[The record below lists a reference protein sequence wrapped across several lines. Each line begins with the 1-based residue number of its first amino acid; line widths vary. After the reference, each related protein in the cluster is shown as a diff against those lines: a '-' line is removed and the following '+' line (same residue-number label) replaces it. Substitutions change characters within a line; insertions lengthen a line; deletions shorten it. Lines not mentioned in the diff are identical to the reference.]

1 MITPKL
7 SLFLILLFSL
17 SLTACQA
24 VAAAGVPSAGEL
36 PAPQAIIQHT
46 RFPAETQIPL
56 PSATP
61 PSSNN
66 EAEQPLRFTFPTP
79 ADQPISL
86 WRPPLYE
93 VPWALTPHDHF
104 YFLRPIAADEV
115 NWPLAD
121 YRYGDYFP
129 GTDIVHTGIDID
141 AERGTPVLAAAEGTV
156 VWAGLGL
163 YKGPDSPDDPYGLA
177 VAIRHDF
184 GFDRRRLFT
193 IYAHMDRVDVH
204 VGQHVKAGEPVG
216 IVGNTGFS
224 TGPHLHFEVRVERNS
239 YYVSRNPELW
249 LSPPQGWGVLVAR
262 LMKSDGSL
270 IHRLD
275 ATVYSSKMKR
285 SWGIRTY
292 APTSVN
298 SDDFYRENLVLSDLP
313 AGDYTFEFT
322 WNQTNHRTSFT
333 INPGAVT
340 YLTFRDGMGFSNQL
354 PAAAASPATQWQPA
368 DP

>member
-1 MITPKL
+1 MLPRVFY
-7 SLFLILLFSL
+7 FLPALLISFL
-17 SLTACQA
+17 AACQPIAA
-24 VAAAGVPSAGEL
+24 VG
-36 PAPQAIIQHT
+36 APPDMD
-46 RFPAETQIPL
+46 R
-56 PSATP
+56 ATP
-61 PSSNN
+61 PPEIQVTLDPPAAQQPQPINN
-66 EAEQPLRFTFPTP
+66 PEDATVQAEEDILRFTFPTP

-93 VPWALTPHDHF
+93 VPWALNPQDHF

-141 AERGTPVLAAAEGTV
+141 AKRGTPVLAAADGTV

-184 GFDRRRLFT
+184 GFDRRQLYT
-193 IYAHMDRVDVH
+193 IYGHMDRVDVQA
-204 VGQHVKAGEPVG
+204 GQHVKAGDPLG

-249 LSPPQGWGVLVAR
+249 LSPPQGWGVLVGR

-275 ATVYSSKMKR
+275 ASVYSSELKR

-292 APTSVN
+292 APSSVN

-313 AGDYTFEFT
+313 AGSYAFQFSWKETVY
-322 WNQTNHRTSFT
+322 RTTFT
-333 INPGAVT
+333 IQPGAVT
-340 YLTFRDGMGFSNQL
+340 YLTFREGVGFYDRL
-354 PAAAASPATQWQPA
+354 PTATPAVAQWKPA
-368 DP
+368 DQ

>member
-1 MITPKL
+1 MMKNLLRCLPALTF
-7 SLFLILLFSL
+7 LFLCGCQSIAAVGAPPVVEVHTPQPEVEATLDPS
-17 SLTACQA
+17 TAQQPQPIHA
-24 VAAAGVPSAGEL
+24 PADAAASD
-36 PAPQAIIQHT
+36 
-46 RFPAETQIPL
+46 
-56 PSATP
+56 
-61 PSSNN
+61 
-66 EAEQPLRFTFPTP
+66 AEQPLRFTFPTP
-79 ADQPISL
+79 VDQPVSL

-141 AERGTPVLAAAEGTV
+141 AKRGTPVLAAADGEV

-163 YKGPDSPDDPYGLA
+163 YKGPDSTDDPYGLA

-184 GFDRRRLFT
+184 GFDRRQLYT
-193 IYAHMDRVDVH
+193 IYGHLDRVDVQA
-204 VGQHVKAGEPVG
+204 GQPVKAGDAIG

-249 LSPPQGWGVLVAR
+249 LSPPQGWGVLVGR
-262 LMKSDGSL
+262 LMKSDDSL

-275 ATVYSSKMKR
+275 ATVYSSQLKR

-292 APTSVN
+292 APSSVN
-298 SDDFYRENLVLSDLP
+298 SDDYYRENLVLSDLP
-313 AGDYTFEFT
+313 AGDYSFQFT
-322 WNQTNHRTSFT
+322 WNETVYRANFT
-333 INPGAVT
+333 IQPGAVT
-340 YLTFRDGMGFSNQL
+340 YLTFREGAGFSNRLPTQI
-354 PAAAASPATQWQPA
+354 PAAAQWQPP
-368 DP
+368 DQ